1 MELYFQDL
9 SVAAQKELLKTSG
22 ITDPTQAN
30 WDTFPIATIELEE
43 STRWDE
49 SAAYIRIFQISA
61 AKDNDRRMFG
71 NSVLLRKKGDECG
84 KASVD
89 LSIYDLVWSGYMKA
103 DSLESIYD
111 FFNGESRP
119 SAKKM
124 RSMAVS
130 DIVEISDSPDGVLD
144 GMWFVDSIGWKRI
157 STRFYL
163 EGFRDS
169 I

>member
-1 MELYFQDL
+1 MF
-9 SVAAQKELLKTSG
+9 G
-22 ITDPTQAN
+22 
-30 WDTFPIATIELEE
+30 ELEE
-43 STRWDE
+43 SAQWDE

-84 KASVD
+84 KVSVD
-89 LSIYDLVWSGYMKA
+89 LSTYDLVWSGYMKA

-163 EGFRDS
+163 EGTEYS
-169 I
+169 V

>member
-9 SVAAQKELLKTSG
+9 TVAAQKELLKTSG

-43 STRWDE
+43 SPRWDE

-130 DIVEISDSPDGVLD
+130 DIVEISDSPDGILD

-163 EGFRDS
+163 EGFGCS

>member
-43 STRWDE
+43 SARWDE
-49 SAAYIRIFQISA
+49 SDAYIRIFQISA
-61 AKDNDRRMFG
+61 AKDQDRRMFG
-71 NSVLLRKKGDECG
+71 SSVLLRKKGDECG
-84 KASVD
+84 KVSVD
-89 LSIYDLVWSGYMKA
+89 FSIYDLVWSGFMKA

-130 DIVEISDSPDGVLD
+130 DIVEICDSPDGILD

-163 EGFRDS
+163 EGFGCS

>member
-157 STRFYL
+157 SNRFYL
-163 EGFRDS
+163 EGTEYS

>member
-84 KASVD
+84 KVSVD
-89 LSIYDLVWSGYMKA
+89 FSIYDLVWSGYMKA

-111 FFNGESRP
+111 FFNDESRP

-163 EGFRDS
+163 EGTEYS

>member
-163 EGFRDS
+163 EGFGCS

>member
-9 SVAAQKELLKTSG
+9 TVAAQKELLKTSG

-61 AKDNDRRMFG
+61 AKDQDRRMFG
-71 NSVLLRKKGDECG
+71 SSVLLRKKGDECG
-84 KASVD
+84 KVSVD
-89 LSIYDLVWSGYMKA
+89 FSIYDLVWSGYMKA

-111 FFNGESRP
+111 FFNGAARP
-119 SAKKM
+119 NAKKM

>member
-9 SVAAQKELLKTSG
+9 TVAAQKELLKTSG

-30 WDTFPIATIELEE
+30 WDTFPIANIELEE
-43 STRWDE
+43 SARWDE

-61 AKDNDRRMFG
+61 AKDHDRRMFG
-71 NSVLLRKKGDECG
+71 SSALLRKEGGKCG
-84 KASVD
+84 TTSVD
-89 LSIYDLVWSGYMKA
+89 LSIYDLVWSGFMKA

-111 FFNGESRP
+111 FFNGEARP
-119 SAKKM
+119 NANKM
-124 RSMAVS
+124 
-130 DIVEISDSPDGVLD
+130 DGVLD

-163 EGFRDS
+163 EGTEYS

>member
-9 SVAAQKELLKTSG
+9 TVAAQKELLKTSG
-22 ITDPTQAN
+22 ITDPTEEN
-30 WDTFPIATIELEE
+30 WDVFPIATLDFEE
-43 STRWDE
+43 RAHLDE
-49 SAAYIRIFQISA
+49 SDAYVRIYQISA
-61 AKDNDRRMFG
+61 AKDQERHMFG
-71 NSVLLRKKGDECG
+71 SSVLLRKKGDECG
-84 KASVD
+84 KVSVD
-89 LSIYDLVWSGYMKA
+89 FSIYDLVWSGFMNA

-111 FFNGESRP
+111 FFNGAARP
-119 SAKKM
+119 NAKKM

-157 STRFYL
+157 SNRFYL
-163 EGFRDS
+163 EGTEYS

>member
-9 SVAAQKELLKTSG
+9 TVAAQKELLKTSG

-43 STRWDE
+43 SARWDE

-61 AKDNDRRMFG
+61 AKDQDRRMFG

-84 KASVD
+84 KVSVD
-89 LSIYDLVWSGYMKA
+89 FSIYDLVWSGYMKA

-111 FFNGESRP
+111 FFNGAARP
-119 SAKKM
+119 NAKKM

>member
-9 SVAAQKELLKTSG
+9 TVAAQKELLKTSG

-84 KASVD
+84 KVSVD
-89 LSIYDLVWSGYMKA
+89 FSIYDLVWSGYMKA

-111 FFNGESRP
+111 FFNGAARP
-119 SAKKM
+119 NAKKM

>member
-22 ITDPTQAN
+22 ITDPTLAN

-157 STRFYL
+157 SNRFYL
-163 EGFRDS
+163 EGTEYS

>member
-9 SVAAQKELLKTSG
+9 TVAAQKELLKTSG

-30 WDTFPIATIELEE
+30 WDTFPIANIELEE
-43 STRWDE
+43 SARWDE

-61 AKDNDRRMFG
+61 AKDHDRRMFG
-71 NSVLLRKKGDECG
+71 SSALLRKEGGKCG
-84 KASVD
+84 TTSVD
-89 LSIYDLVWSGYMKA
+89 LSIYDLVWSGFMKA

-111 FFNGESRP
+111 FFNGEARP
-119 SAKKM
+119 NAKKM

>member
-111 FFNGESRP
+111 FFNGASRP
-119 SAKKM
+119 SAQKM

-130 DIVEISDSPDGVLD
+130 DIVEISDSPDGDLD

-157 STRFYL
+157 SNRFYL
-163 EGFRDS
+163 EGTEYS

>member
-9 SVAAQKELLKTSG
+9 TVAAQKELLKTSG

-130 DIVEISDSPDGVLD
+130 DIVEISDSPDGILD

-163 EGFRDS
+163 EGFGCS

>member
-1 MELYFQDL
+1 MELFFRDL
-9 SVAAQKELLKTSG
+9 TVAAQKELLKAAG
-22 ITDPTQAN
+22 ISDPAQAN
-30 WDTFPIATIELEE
+30 LDIFPIAALDFGQREQLNE
-43 STRWDE
+43 SD
-49 SAAYIRIFQISA
+49 AYIRIFQISA
-61 AKDNDRRMFG
+61 AKDHGRHLFG
-71 NSVLLRKKGDECG
+71 SSSLLRKEGDECG

-111 FFNGESRP
+111 FFNGAARP
-119 SAKKM
+119 NAKKM

-144 GMWFVDSIGWKRI
+144 GMWFVDSIGLKRI
-157 STRFYL
+157 SNRFYL
-163 EGFRDS
+163 EGTEYS

>member
-43 STRWDE
+43 SARWDE
-49 SAAYIRIFQISA
+49 SDAYIRIFQISA
-61 AKDNDRRMFG
+61 AKDQDRRMFG
-71 NSVLLRKKGDECG
+71 SSVLLRKKGDECG
-84 KASVD
+84 KVSVD
-89 LSIYDLVWSGYMKA
+89 FSIYDLVWSGYMKA

-111 FFNGESRP
+111 YFNGAARP
-119 SAKKM
+119 NAKKM

>member
-1 MELYFQDL
+1 MELFFRDL
-9 SVAAQKELLKTSG
+9 TVAAQKELLKAAG
-22 ITDPTQAN
+22 ISDPTKAN

-111 FFNGESRP
+111 FFNGTTRP
-119 SAKKM
+119 NAKKM

-130 DIVEISDSPDGVLD
+130 DIVEISDSPDGDLD

-163 EGFRDS
+163 EGSEYS

>member
-111 FFNGESRP
+111 FFNGATRP
-119 SAKKM
+119 NSKKM

-157 STRFYL
+157 SNRFYL
-163 EGFRDS
+163 EGTEYS

>member
-1 MELYFQDL
+1 MELFFRDL
-9 SVAAQKELLKTSG
+9 TVAAQKELLKAAG
-22 ITDPTQAN
+22 ISDPTEEN
-30 WDTFPIATIELEE
+30 WDVFPIATLDFEE
-43 STRWDE
+43 RAHLDE
-49 SAAYIRIFQISA
+49 SDAYVRIYQISA
-61 AKDNDRRMFG
+61 AKDHDRRMFG
-71 NSVLLRKKGDECG
+71 NSVLLRKKRDECG
-84 KASVD
+84 TTSVD

-119 SAKKM
+119 IAKKM